1 MRGLLLALALLA
13 FATPVASGAERPG
26 ILYAADARTATVTGS
41 GAALRIALPAASSTA
56 WFTDRPA
63 RRAGTTTL
71 AGLVAVWQ
79 GSGFDAD
86 PPNAALLLTT
96 RGRTTTHVVTLTDPR
111 HARGLVSFRLR
122 PVPGGTEAGHHHA
135 GLLAPG
141 RYGAAQL
148 FVDDGGWPPCGST
161 VPPWQCQLAP
171 ASTAYAFPAGDD
183 PYRVCALAAQ
193 PGSLYSTGDRVTYA
207 VPPCGSGSVAVTVS
221 GRFTGVATSGSSFV
235 NVSPATQTASGETS
249 APSLLIG

>member
-1 MRGLLLALALLA
+1 MRRLLVALALLA
-13 FATPVASGAERPG
+13 FAAPVASGAERPG

-41 GAALRIALPAASSTA
+41 GAALRVALPAASSTA

-122 PVPGGTEAGHHHA
+122 VVPGGVEAGYRH
-135 GLLAPG
+135 GRPIAPG
-141 RYGAAQL
+141 RYGRAGLFIDDAA
-148 FVDDGGWPPCGST
+148 WAPPCGYMLDGEPCLLGPAAGVGALPST
-161 VPPWQCQLAP
+161 
-171 ASTAYAFPAGDD
+171 SD
-183 PYRVCALAAQ
+183 YRVCAQAPVGGVIRNLGAEISYDA
-193 PGSLYSTGDRVTYA
+193 
-207 VPPCGSGSVAVTVS
+207 PPCAGGASVGVEVIGFFGSTL
-221 GRFTGVATSGSSFV
+221 V
-235 NVSPATQTASGETS
+235 NFSAYQNGY
-249 APSLLIG
+249 APSLLIWQ